1 LKENFMPADIHS
13 DHAPR
18 LNATRARQGRRGQ
31 HIFWILVVS
40 TVLAAAALFGAWG
53 FRSDDPKSVEHN
65 NGAKTPAEASRYST
79 EQAPAR
85 QSTAP
90 AQ

>member
-1 LKENFMPADIHS
+1 LKEDFMPADIHS

-18 LNATRARQGRRGQ
+18 LNATRARQGRRGL
-31 HIFWILVVS
+31 HVFWILVVS

-53 FRSDDPKSVEHN
+53 FHADDMASVEHN
-65 NGAKTPAEASRYST
+65 TEAKTPAEASRYST

-85 QSTAP
+85 QNTAP